1 MLRFYTVLLAFISSF
16 VLLATDVTG
25 FYALEYGGA
34 KSGYEIKNVK
44 HVDVNNISSNEAE
57 MIVQSKDGSS
67 HPNVRTLI
75 FTDVISYMVKFVN
88 FDGTVL
94 QSAEMNSGE
103 MPVYAG
109 VTPTREATA
118 QYTYTFIGWD
128 PEIEEVSGS
137 ATYTATYTEKLN
149 QYTVKFVNYDGTVL
163 QSETLDYGTT
173 PSFKGEN
180 PSKTSTSQYSYTFTG
195 WDSNISIVTGDV
207 VYTAVYSSVVNSYN
221 VSFVNDDNTVL
232 QTNNVAYGEI
242 PVYSGATPT
251 KEATAEFTYTFAGWS
266 PTISAVTGAQTY
278 TATFNSVKNQYE
290 IIFENEDGTELQ
302 RSDVTYG

>member
-1 MLRFYTVLLAFISSF
+1 MRKYRKTINMLRFYTVLLAFISSF

-118 QYTYTFIGWD
+118 QYTYTFKGWD

-149 QYTVKFVNYDGTVL
+149 LYTVKFVNYDGTVL

-195 WDSNISIVTGDV
+195 WDSNISIVTRDV

-221 VSFVNDDNTVL
+221 VSFVNDDNTVYRL
-232 QTNNVAYGEI
+232 
-242 PVYSGATPT
+242 
-251 KEATAEFTYTFAGWS
+251 
-266 PTISAVTGAQTY
+266 AVLHT
-278 TATFNSVKNQYE
+278 VKLLLTQVKR
-290 IIFENEDGTELQ
+290 Q
-302 RSDVTYG
+302 